1 MRAIDSLLVFGIA
14 VVGSAVLSDSPRAAA
29 ADPIPSKLA
38 PETYEV
44 IKTRLTLTPEETAW
58 QRIRWRNGFFQ
69 GIVEAQAADKP
80 IFYWLYYGDPRGYC

>member
-1 MRAIDSLLVFGIA
+1 MRAIVSPLVFGIA
-14 VVGSAVLSDSPRAAA
+14 MIAAAVLSDSRQAAA

-44 IKTRLTLTPEETAW
+44 IKTRLTLTREDLAW